1 MTSKASLNNFHP
13 ALNLYRYSVKR
24 TLGLTVL
31 ITVFLLLVCPGYTL
45 MLINNELKHN
55 YTGGISDIYNF
66 DALSNELVML
76 VTAVTTAA
84 ALLYLFINFAFLYGR
99 SSGDFFHSLPLKR
112 KGLLFSRF
120 FASLAPLTVPM
131 VLTYASMCGIL
142 SLDNVEGSFKP
153 IILGFVFNILI
164 MLSCCAF
171 SMIFIVCA
179 GSTFDLIVS
188 FFTFNVGMIFVQLIC
203 CDLCREFLT
212 GFPSGSMRNFLY
224 FSTPFFYSFAKC
236 YTVLTDEIDIAAQA
250 IIFIAKLALITVIS
264 LIAAYLLYK
273 RRKSEKSGVSYA
285 YRFIYIIC
293 GVIVGIVGAYGLGMV
308 FSNGTYN
315 VFFWIFAVIGGLLAA
330 VTFGAINDRGFK
342 TVKKSLIM
350 GGCSTAAVALACL
363 LLWSGGFGYTSKIP
377 SEDSIKSVEVRFN
390 KCDAVFDDPTLP
402 IKLHKAIIDGSDDFS
417 YENYLDTVYINYTLE
432 NGSKLCREFEVDNE
446 NADILLEIF
455 KSSENIKSVRK
466 ELDDL
471 DLSNLSIYVYG
482 DDDEFIDGA
491 YLTTAELKKIAE
503 AYISDIP
510 NATSET
516 IMGSYDLN
524 FEIQG
529 IDSDNQYRYRDF
541 YIDKSFENTLNAIE
555 SLNLK
560 ERVSADDT
568 EKIEK

>member
-24 TLGLTVL
+24 TMGLTVL

-45 MLINNELKHN
+45 MLINNELEHG
-55 YTGGISDIYNF
+55 YMSSVIYNF
-66 DALSNELVML
+66 DDISYGLVIM

-99 SSGDFFHSLPLKR
+99 SSVDFFHSLPLKR
-112 KGLLFSRF
+112 RGLLFSRF
-120 FASLAPLTVPM
+120 FASIAPLTVPM

-153 IILGFVFNILI
+153 IVLGFIFNILI

-203 CDLCREFLT
+203 CELCREFLT
-212 GFPSGSMRNFLY
+212 GFPSGTMKNFLY
-224 FSTPFFYSFAKC
+224 LSTPFFYSFAKC
-236 YTVLTDEIDIAAQA
+236 FTILTEEIDVAAQSV
-250 IIFIAKLALITVIS
+250 IFIIKLVLITVIS
-264 LIAAYLLYK
+264 LIVSYLLYK
-273 RRKSEKSGVSYA
+273 KRKSEKSGVSYA

-293 GVIVGIVGAYGLGMV
+293 GAIVGIVGAYGLGMI
-308 FSNGTYN
+308 FSDGSYN
-315 VFFWIFAVIGGLLAA
+315 VIFWIFAVIGGLLSA

-342 TVKKSLIM
+342 TVKKSLVM
-350 GGCSTAAVALACL
+350 GGCSTAALALACV

-377 SEDSIKSVEVRFN
+377 SADSIESVQVRFD
-390 KCDAVFDDPTLP
+390 KCNVVFDDPALP
-402 IKLHKAIIDGSDDFS
+402 IKLHSGIIENSDDYS
-417 YENYLDTVYINYTLE
+417 YENYCDTVYINYTLK
-432 NGSKLCREFEVDNE
+432 NGREFRREFEVDDKNT
-446 NADILLEIF
+446 DIMLEIF
-455 KSSENIKSVRK
+455 KSRENIEGVRE
-466 ELDDL
+466 ELNDL

-482 DDDEFIDGA
+482 DGDDFIDGA
-491 YLTTAELKKIAE
+491 YITSAELKKIAE

-510 NATSET
+510 NATAET
-516 IMGSYDLN
+516 FIGPYELN
-524 FEIQG
+524 FEIHG
-529 IDSDNQYRYRDF
+529 INSDNEYRYRDF
-541 YIDKSFENTLNAIE
+541 YIDKSFKNTLSVIK

-560 ERVSADDT
+560 ERLT
-568 EKIEK
+568 ENTENQ